1 MRNEAGEA
9 FYDSAKNLMDQ
20 VTDSHA
26 SIKLI
31 QS

>member
-1 MRNEAGEA
+1 MRNQAGEA
-9 FYDSAKNLMDQ
+9 FYDSAKNLMEQ

-31 QS
+31 TS